1 MEKLILNTDTLTIS
15 YTDTNFEIPFFNVLG
30 EEDILSHINL
40 PISLEGEKFFSLR
53 VLSAFLKKYGVFQFL
68 FPSVRD
74 FLIVIDNIKPK
85 LYLVGEKDNVID
97 LNSKRKNTESAKLF
111 KCLLLEKRN
120 TITKRISEKQEVL
133 SLNIYKNTLLMG
145 SEIMSEEIHA
155 DVNSVYTLSGIAIE
169 HYLDIPIYMCKT
181 SNSLHE
187 TIVCESGKER
197 DSVYTYCDME
207 EKITLYEMLEGILYS
222 ITLYPESFMFDDDM
236 EEKITDSMNV
246 VKFNDPEKEDE

>member
-1 MEKLILNTDTLTIS
+1 MEKLILNTDSLTIS
-15 YTDTNFEIPFFNVLG
+15 YTDTNFEIPFFNVLS
-30 EEDILSHINL
+30 EEEILSHINL
-40 PISLEGEKFFSLR
+40 PVSFEGEKPFSLR

-68 FPSVRD
+68 FPSIRD
-74 FLIVIDNIKPK
+74 FLILTDNIKPH
-85 LYLVGEKDNVID
+85 LYLVDEKANVID
-97 LNSKRKNTESAKLF
+97 LKSKRKNAETAKIF

-120 TITKRISEKQEVL
+120 TITKRMSEQQEVL

-169 HYLDIPIYMCKT
+169 HYFDIPIYMCKT

-187 TIVCESGKER
+187 TIVYDSGKER
-197 DSVYTYCDME
+197 DHVHTYCDME

-222 ITLYPESFMFDDDM
+222 ITIYPESFIEDDDL
-236 EEKITDSMNV
+236 EDTIKDSMNV